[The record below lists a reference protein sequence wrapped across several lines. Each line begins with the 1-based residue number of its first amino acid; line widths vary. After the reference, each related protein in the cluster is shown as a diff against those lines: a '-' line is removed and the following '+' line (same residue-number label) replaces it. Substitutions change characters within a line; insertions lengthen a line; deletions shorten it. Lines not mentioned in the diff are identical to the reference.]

1 MLLRLCIKARLRKIN
16 SEKKKIKKGTVEF
29 SDSEVRTDRVIR
41 AKSRSTP
48 FRKTLNSRSN

>member
-1 MLLRLCIKARLRKIN
+1 MLLRLYIKTRLRKIN
-16 SEKKKIKKGTVEF
+16 SEKKKKGTVEF